1 MAMNQQMAAATTV
14 QIKAVE
20 ESMRFPVFSQ
30 NRCACL
36 GRHDDAI
43 GSPKG

>member
-1 MAMNQQMAAATTV
+1 MAINQQTAAAITV

-30 NRCACL
+30 NRCACF
-36 GRHDDAI
+36 GRLDDAI
-43 GSPKG
+43 GSPSS